1 MNNLKRGYI
10 TPELTVHGSLAK
22 ITLGNANGKGPEPL
36 DPNGAQ
42 PNSKCPSGS
51 DGLGGCEIS

>member
-10 TPELTVHGSLAK
+10 TPELTVHGSLEK
-22 ITLGNANGKGPEPL
+22 ITLGAANGKGPADL
-36 DPNGAQ
+36 DANHAQ

-51 DGLGGCEIS
+51 DGQQGCEVS